1 MLKAMI
7 PRQATLQ
14 LQSLAQWYPVV
25 AVTGPRQSGKTT
37 LVQACFPGKPYV
49 SLEDPDVRESALSDP
64 RRFLALYPAG
74 AVLDEVQRVPELFSY
89 LQTVVDRD
97 RVMGAWVLTGSQQ
110 LGLRSQISQTLA
122 GRVGLLELL
131 PFTLGELQAAPAGT
145 SATALAQGPL
155 EHLLW
160 QGLYPVPLDRGV
172 PANVWLGDYFST
184 YIERDVRQMTQV
196 RDLQTFRTFVR
207 MCAARTS
214 QVLNL
219 SALAADCGISS
230 HTAKGWLSML
240 QASYLVFLLP
250 PHHINFGK
258 QLTKSPKLYF
268 FDTGLAAWLAGI
280 RSADELVISPM
291 RGPLFETWAVA
302 EVLKTSLHR
311 RLDAQL
317 FFWRDKIGSEVDL
330 LIDHPQGA
338 QTVEF
343 KAGQTVAGDWFNALR
358 KYQALRTPADDA
370 PSSHPTTPP
379 APRPLLVYGGQQPLV
394 RDAADI
400 LPWQQWPARVATLLQ
415 PAPAP

>member
-1 MLKAMI
+1 MI
-7 PRQATLQ
+7 PRQAASQLQ
-14 LQSLAQWYPVV
+14 LLSQWYPVV

-64 RRFLALYPAG
+64 RRFLALYPTG
-74 AVLDEVQRVPELFSY
+74 AVLDEVQRAPALFSY

-97 RVMGAWVLTGSQQ
+97 RAMGAWVLTGSQQ

-131 PFTLGELQAAPAGT
+131 PFTLGELQAAPEG
-145 SATALAQGPL
+145 SPATALAQGPL

-160 QGLYPVPLDRGV
+160 QGLYPVPLDRNV
-172 PANVWLGDYFST
+172 PPNVWLADYFST
-184 YIERDVRQMTQV
+184 YVERDVLQMTQV

-250 PHHINFGK
+250 PHHVNFGK

-268 FDTGLAAWLAGI
+268 YDTGLAAWLAGI
-280 RSADELVISPM
+280 RNADELAISPM
-291 RGPLFETWAVA
+291 RGPLFETWCVA
-302 EVLKTSLHR
+302 EVLKTSLHQR
-311 RLDAQL
+311 RDTQL

-330 LIDHPQGA
+330 LIDRPQGT

-358 KYQALRTPADDA
+358 KYETLRTPAA
-370 PSSHPTTPP
+370 GAASHTHPDTHSPVPP
-379 APRPLLVYGGQQPLV
+379 APRPLLVYGGQQPQV
-394 RDAADI
+394 REAADI
-400 LPWQQWPARVATLLQ
+400 VPWRQWPAKVDDIIHH
-415 PAPAP
+415 

>member
-1 MLKAMI
+1 MI
-7 PRQATLQ
+7 PRQAATQ
-14 LQSLAQWYPVV
+14 LQSIAQWYPIV

-37 LVQACFPGKPYV
+37 LVQACFPGKHYV
-49 SLEDPDVRESALSDP
+49 SLEDIDVRESALSDP
-64 RRFLALYPAG
+64 RRFLAQYPTG
-74 AVLDEVQRVPELFSY
+74 AVLDEVQRMPELFSY

-97 RVMGAWVLTGSQQ
+97 RQMGAWVLTGSPQ

-131 PFTLGELQAAPAGT
+131 PFTLGELQAAPEDT
-145 SATALAQGPL
+145 PATALARGPL
-155 EHLLW
+155 EQVLW

-172 PANVWLGDYFST
+172 PPNVWLSDYFST
-184 YIERDVRQMTQV
+184 YVERDVRQMTQV

-250 PHHINFGK
+250 PHHVNFGK

-268 FDTGLAAWLAGI
+268 YDTGLAAWLTGI
-280 RSADELVISPM
+280 RNADELAISPM
-291 RGPLFETWAVA
+291 RGPLFETWCVA

-330 LIDHPQGA
+330 LIERTQGT

-358 KYQALRTPADDA
+358 KYEALRTPAA
-370 PSSHPTTPP
+370 EVSSRTHPDTHSLTPP
-379 APRPLLVYGGQQPLV
+379 TPRPLLVYGGQQPQV
-394 RDAADI
+394 REAADI
-400 LPWQQWPARVATLLQ
+400 VPWRQWPAKLDTLL
-415 PAPAP
+415 